1 MNNLNRLWTLVP
13 FALALGLTL
22 PVQAQ
27 QKNARKTLIYCSE
40 GSPETF
46 SPGQGTSGVSHDAMS
61 PIYGRL
67 VLHMRGSTRLLPSL
81 AQHWQVSPDSK
92 EFTFFLQKGVRWH
105 SNEHFTP
112 TREFNADDV
121 VFMFERQWKTDHP
134 YHAVGGAQYSFFKST
149 GLEKLIS
156 QVEKIDDHTVKV
168 TLNQSTPTFLY
179 ILSLGFAGIQSQEYA
194 AAMLAQGRP
203 EIIDQHPVGTGPFY
217 WVNYEKDTQISYR
230 TFTDYWEGRSK
241 LEGLEFL
248 IVPDAQE
255 RWAKIQN
262 QQCHVMG
269 FPKTEDWPAIRKHPD
284 VRVIDLPGVNV
295 AYLSYNLNKPPFDD
309 VRVRKALN
317 MVVNKRA
324 IVERVYEGLAV
335 PAVSLIPPTMWSYNS
350 KLKDEPYNPKAAK
363 KLLAEAGLANGF
375 TTDLWVMP
383 VARPYMPN
391 ANLMAE
397 LIREDWAKIG
407 VHVTFKTAPWG
418 DYLKRVYAGEHQ
430 TALLGWTGSHGDPD
444 YFFYNLLSCDT
455 AVPGG
460 ANISKFC
467 NRDYDALVLKA
478 RQLANPALRMPLYEE
493 AQRIFKEQAPWLT
506 MAHSVQSVIHRKE
519 VVNLRV
525 SPFGGRNFYGVE
537 LK

>member
-1 MNNLNRLWTLVP
+1 MNYLNRLWTLLP
-13 FALALGLTL
+13 FTLALGLAL
-22 PVQAQ
+22 PAQAQ
-27 QKNARKTLIYCSE
+27 PKNAPKTLVYCSE

-46 SPGQGTSGVSHDAMS
+46 SPGLGTSGVTHDAMS

-105 SNEHFTP
+105 RNEHFTP

-134 YHAVGGAQYSFFKST
+134 YHAVGGARYSFFKST
-149 GLEKLIS
+149 GLDKLIS

-168 TLNQSTPTFLY
+168 TLNQSTPTFLS

-217 WVNYEKDTQISYR
+217 WVKYEKDTQISYR

-317 MVVNKRA
+317 MAVNKQA
-324 IVERVYEGLAV
+324 IVDRVYEGLAV
-335 PAVSLIPPTMWSYNS
+335 PAVSLIPPTMWSFNS
-350 KLKDEPYNPKAAK
+350 KLKDEPYNPKAAQ
-363 KLLAEAGLANGF
+363 KLLAEAGFADGF
-375 TTDLWVMP
+375 SMELWVMP

-397 LIREDWAKIG
+397 LIREDWAKID
-407 VHVTFKTAPWG
+407 VQVSFKTAPWG

-467 NRDYDALVLKA
+467 NPDYDALVLKA
-478 RQLANPALRMPLYEE
+478 RQLANPALRIPLYEE

-506 MAHSVQSVIHRKE
+506 IAHSVQSVIHRKE